1 MRNYDLEV
9 PISSEN
15 KAITKDMERCI
26 SCGHCLNVC
35 PPRVAAQQKIDIENN
50 QEILCISC
58 GQCAN
63 ICPVEAIKERMA
75 YQEVKNLLEQKEG
88 KCIIFSIAPA
98 VRVALGEEFGLD
110 AGENIES
117 FLPTA
122 LKKLGADYV
131 FDITFGADLTIME
144 EATEFLKRIQTQEK
158 IPQFSSCCPAWVKY
172 VEVFYPEYIPHLST
186 TKSPIS
192 MQSTMIKTLFASKIK
207 KLPEEIVHIVVAP
220 CTAKKSEITR
230 KELSVTS
237 QDTNYVLTTREL
249 AMLLKQS
256 KIDIASLKPSSF
268 DEPFPV
274 GSGAGVIFGNSGGV
288 SEAALRTA
296 YFVLTGHEH
305 ELIKFEAVRGLQGV
319 KEAAIDINGTIVN
332 VAVASGMKSAKVLLD
347 EIRAG
352 KSKYAF
358 IEIMGCPGGCI
369 NGGGQPYVKP
379 MFLPNEDLD
388 ILETYREKRAS
399 VLYSEDERQ
408 QIRQSHNNPDIIKLY
423 NDFLGHPLSEK
434 AEELLHTSYEAH
446 RERYPE
452 EKE

>member
-1 MRNYDLEV
+1 MRNYDLEL
-9 PISSEN
+9 PISSGN
-15 KAITKDMERCI
+15 PAITKDLEKCI
-26 SCGHCLNVC
+26 SCGHCMNVC
-35 PPRVAAQQKIDIENN
+35 PPRVAAQQKIDMENN
-50 QEILCISC
+50 QEVLCISC
-58 GQCAN
+58 GQCSN
-63 ICPVEAIKERMA
+63 ICPVEAIKERMF
-75 YQEVKNLLEQKEG
+75 YQEVKEHLENKEG

-144 EATEFLKRIQTQEK
+144 EATEFLKRIQNQEK
-158 IPQFSSCCPAWVKY
+158 LPQFSSCCPAWVKY

-230 KELSVTS
+230 KELSITN
-237 QDTNYVLTTREL
+237 QDTDYVLTTREL

-256 KIDIASLKPSSF
+256 KIDLTSLKPSSF

-296 YFVLTGHEH
+296 YYLYTGKNLKKE
-305 ELIKFEAVRGLQGV
+305 ELIFEDLRGMNGI
-319 KEAAIDINGTIVN
+319 KEASLKLQDISLKIAIVN
-332 VAVASGMKSAKVLLD
+332 GIKNIDALIEKI
-347 EIRAG
+347 EAG
-352 KSKYAF
+352 ECHYDF
-358 IEIMGCPGGCI
+358 IEVMTCQGGCI
-369 NGGGQPYVKP
+369 GGGGQPKSTLLN
-379 MFLPNEDLD
+379 MQ
-388 ILETYREKRAS
+388 ETKKKRMEG
-399 VLYSEDERQ
+399 LYKEDEK
-408 QIRQSHNNPDIIKLY
+408 SHLRLSHQNPSIKKVY
-423 NDFLGHPLSEK
+423 
-434 AEELLHTSYEAH
+434 EEYLTEPGSSLAKEILHTTYQDKSYLIEG
-446 RERYPE
+446 
-452 EKE
+452 EK